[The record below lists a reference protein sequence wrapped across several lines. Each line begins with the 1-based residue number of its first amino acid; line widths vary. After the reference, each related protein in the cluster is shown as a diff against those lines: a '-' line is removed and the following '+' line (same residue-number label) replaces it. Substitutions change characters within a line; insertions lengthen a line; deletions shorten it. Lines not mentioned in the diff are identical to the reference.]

1 MEKVYASID
10 LKSFYASVE
19 CKERNLNPLT
29 TNLVVADS
37 TRTEKTICL
46 AVSPSLKQ
54 YGIGGRARLFE
65 VIQRLREVNKE
76 RKYKNNIKSFIGKS
90 YDDEELKSNPNL
102 EISYIIAPPRM
113 AYYMKYSTD
122 IYNVYLKYIA
132 PEDIYVYS
140 IDEIFCD
147 ITKYLK
153 LYKLTPEEL
162 ITKMIVDVYKTTGI
176 TATGGIGTNM
186 YLCKVAMDILAK
198 HADPNTE
205 GVRIAALDEMSY
217 RKYLWPHKPLTDF
230 WRVGKGYAK
239 RLEENNI
246 HTMGDIARCSLYN
259 EDLLYKLFG
268 VNAELLIDHSWG
280 YEPTTIK
287 DIKSYKPQA
296 KSLCSGQV
304 LLCSY
309 DYEKTKVVI
318 KEMAEAISLD
328 LVSKKYITDQLV
340 LHIDYD
346 IECLTNPE
354 YSKYYNGEI
363 VTDRYGRSVPKPAHG
378 THRLKK
384 KTSSTKLITEGFLK
398 LYDVIIN
405 KKMLIKKINMYVAN
419 LSSELEVKETHEI
432 KQFDL
437 FTNYEEIERK
447 EKIEKEA
454 LEEEH
459 KVQEALINLRS
470 RFGKNA
476 ILKGINIK
484 SESTAIERN
493 NQIGGHKA

>member
-140 IDEIFCD
+140 IDEVFCD
-147 ITKYLK
+147 ITRYLK

-198 HADPNTE
+198 HANPNKE
-205 GVRIAALDEMSY
+205 GVRIAVLDEMSY
-217 RKYLWPHKPLTDF
+217 RKYLWSHKPLTDF

-259 EDLLYKLFG
+259 EELLYKLFG

-419 LSSELEVKETHEI
+419 LSSELEIKETHEI

-437 FTNYEEIERK
+437 FTDYEEIERK
-447 EKIEKEA
+447 EKAEKEA
-454 LEEEH
+454 LEKEH
-459 KVQEALINLRS
+459 KVQETLINLRS

>member
-1 MEKVYASID
+1 MEKIYASID

-65 VIQRLREVNKE
+65 VMQKLREINRE
-76 RKYKNNIKSFIGKS
+76 RKYKNKINNFIGKS
-90 YDDEELKSNPNL
+90 YDNEELKNNPRL
-102 EISYIIAPPRM
+102 EASYIIAPPRM
-113 AYYMKYSTD
+113 AHYMKYSTD

-140 IDEIFCD
+140 IDEVFCD
-147 ITKYLK
+147 ITKYLN

-162 ITKMIVDVYKTTGI
+162 ITNMIVDVYNTTGI
-176 TATGGIGTNM
+176 TATAGIGTNM

-198 HADPNTE
+198 HAEPNKE
-205 GVRIAALDEMSY
+205 GVRIARLDEMTY
-217 RKYLWPHKPLTDF
+217 RKFLWSHKPLTDF
-230 WRVGKGYAK
+230 WRVGAGYAK
-239 RLEENNI
+239 RLQEHNI
-246 HTMGDIARCSLYN
+246 YTMGDIARCSLYN
-259 EDLLYKLFG
+259 EELLYKLFG

-287 DIKSYKPQA
+287 DVKSYKPES

-304 LLCSY
+304 LLCPY
-309 DYEKTKVVI
+309 DYEKTKIVI
-318 KEMAEAISLD
+318 KEMAESISLD
-328 LVSKKYITDQLV
+328 LVAKKYITDQLV

-354 YSKYYNGEI
+354 YKKYYYGEI

-384 KTSSTKLITEGFLK
+384 KTSSTRLITEGFLK
-398 LYDVIIN
+398 LYDSIIN
-405 KKMLIKKINMYVAN
+405 KQMLIKKINIYVAN
-419 LSSELEVKETHEI
+419 LSNEDSIINEPKIE
-432 KQFDL
+432 QFDL

-447 EKIEKEA
+447 EKEEKEE
-454 LEEEH
+454 LEKEH
-459 KVQEALINLRS
+459 KVQKTLLELRNK
-470 RFGKNA
+470 FGKNA
-476 ILKGINIK
+476 ILKGINL
-484 SESTAIERN
+484 EDGSTKKERN
-493 NQIGGHKA
+493 SQIGGHKA

>member
-1 MEKVYASID
+1 
-10 LKSFYASVE
+10 
-19 CKERNLNPLT
+19 
-29 TNLVVADS
+29 
-37 TRTEKTICL
+37 
-46 AVSPSLKQ
+46 
-54 YGIGGRARLFE
+54 
-65 VIQRLREVNKE
+65 
-76 RKYKNNIKSFIGKS
+76 
-90 YDDEELKSNPNL
+90 
-102 EISYIIAPPRM
+102 
-113 AYYMKYSTD
+113 
-122 IYNVYLKYIA
+122 
-132 PEDIYVYS
+132 
-140 IDEIFCD
+140 
-147 ITKYLK
+147 
-153 LYKLTPEEL
+153 
-162 ITKMIVDVYKTTGI
+162 MIVDVYKTTGI

-198 HADPNTE
+198 HANPNKE
-205 GVRIAALDEMSY
+205 GVRIATLDEMSY
-217 RKYLWPHKPLTDF
+217 RKYLWSHKPLTDF

-259 EDLLYKLFG
+259 EELLYKLFG

-378 THRLKK
+378 TLRLKR

-405 KKMLIKKINMYVAN
+405 KKMLP
-419 LSSELEVKETHEI
+419 
-432 KQFDL
+432 
-437 FTNYEEIERK
+437 
-447 EKIEKEA
+447 
-454 LEEEH
+454 
-459 KVQEALINLRS
+459 
-470 RFGKNA
+470 
-476 ILKGINIK
+476 
-484 SESTAIERN
+484 
-493 NQIGGHKA
+493 

>member
-1 MEKVYASID
+1 MEKIYASID

-37 TRTEKTICL
+37 SRTEKTICL
-46 AVSPSLKQ
+46 AVSPSLKK

-65 VIQRLREVNKE
+65 VIQKLREVNKE
-76 RKYKNNIKSFIGKS
+76 RKYNNKIKSFVGKS
-90 YDDEELKSNPNL
+90 YDNDELNSNPNL

-140 IDEIFCD
+140 IDEVFCD

-162 ITKMIVDVYKTTGI
+162 ITKMIVDVYNTTGI
-176 TATGGIGTNM
+176 TATAGIGTNM
-186 YLCKVAMDILAK
+186 YLCKIAMDILAK
-198 HADPNTE
+198 HAEPNKE
-205 GVRIAALDEMSY
+205 GVRIANLDEMTY
-217 RKYLWPHKPLTDF
+217 RKFLWSHKPLTDF

-239 RLEENNI
+239 RLEEHNI
-246 HTMGDIARCSLYN
+246 YTMGDIARCSIYN
-259 EDLLYKLFG
+259 EELLYKLFG

-280 YEPTTIK
+280 YEPTTIE
-287 DIKSYKPQA
+287 DIKSYKPSA

-304 LLCSY
+304 LTCSY
-309 DYEKTKVVI
+309 DYAKTKIVI
-318 KEMAEAISLD
+318 KEMAESISLD
-328 LVSKKYITDQLV
+328 LVAKNYVTDQLV

-398 LYDVIIN
+398 LYDTIIN
-405 KKMLIKKINMYVAN
+405 KHMLIKKINIFVAN
-419 LSSELEVKETHEI
+419 LSDEDSQKEEHKIE
-432 KQFDL
+432 QFNL
-437 FTNYEEIERK
+437 FTDYEELERK
-447 EKIEKEA
+447 EKLEKEE
-454 LEEEH
+454 LEAEK
-459 KVQEALINLRS
+459 KVQKTLLELRNK
-470 RFGKNA
+470 FGKNA
-476 ILKGINIK
+476 ILKGINI
-484 SESTAIERN
+484 EDGSTAVERN
-493 NQIGGHKA
+493 SQIGGHKA